1 MSLEVELC
9 LRKPVALLVHE
20 ALLNTYYTASC
31 LRKKV
36 GEFLRPFGLTDVQ
49 FNLMMLL
56 EYQSG
61 PKEGLNQAKLS
72 NMMLVNRANIT
83 SLIDRMEKANFVVR
97 TPAPSDRR
105 SNIVKLTSRGRK
117 LLTQIE
123 PLYTNEV
130 KRIMAVLKQTEQK
143 TLIAMLEKIRGN
155 ISEQNKSQTR
165 KVSFVRV

>member
-1 MSLEVELC
+1 MSLESELC
-9 LRKPVALLVHE
+9 LRKPIALLAHE

-31 LRKKV
+31 LRKKA
-36 GEFLRPFGLTDVQ
+36 GELLRPFGVTDVQ

-56 EYQSG
+56 KYQDGSE
-61 PKEGLNQAKLS
+61 EGLNQAQLS

-83 SLIDRMEKANFVVR
+83 SIIDRMEKVNFVVR

-117 LLTQIE
+117 LLAQIE

-155 ISEQNKSQTR
+155 ISERGKPKTQH
-165 KVSFVRV
+165 VSLVRV